1 MSETLSNDIGTE
13 YFEKFIQNAETY
25 YVDKTRF
32 IKEAIDITVACALL
46 TRPRRFG
53 KTLWMTT

>member
-32 IKEAIDITVACALL
+32 IKEAIDNTVACALF
-46 TRPRRFG
+46 TRPRRFE
-53 KTLWMTT
+53 KTSTDS

>member
-32 IKEAIDITVACALL
+32 IKEAIDNIC
-46 TRPRRFG
+46 
-53 KTLWMTT
+53 